1 MIAPFSGFGLGLRP
15 VHYPDFLEREVPVDF
30 VEVISENFMVEGGRP
45 LQVLDR
51 VRERHPVILHGVS
64 MSIGAAEGV
73 SPDYLRRLRALADRI
88 DPLWVSDH
96 LCWTGTG
103 GFNSHDL
110 LPLPYTEEAL
120 AVVSAN
126 IGRVQDALGRPML
139 IENPS
144 SYVTFRSSE
153 MTEWEFLAELC
164 RRSGC
169 YLLLDVNNI
178 FVSGSNHGFA
188 PAAYLDGVPF
198 DRVRQIHLA
207 GHSQGRTMLID
218 THDHP
223 VPDPVWTL
231 YEEACRRA
239 GPVAT
244 MIERDDDIPTLDVLL
259 DELDIARRRSASAR
273 SEAA

>member
-1 MIAPFSGFGLGLRP
+1 LRP
-15 VHYPDFLEREVPVDF
+15 VHYQDFLTRTVPVDF
-30 VEVISENFMVEGGRP
+30 VEVISENFMVDGGRP
-45 LQVLDR
+45 LHVLDQI
-51 VRERHPVILHGVS
+51 RERHPVILHGVS
-64 MSIGAAEGV
+64 MSIGASEGL
-73 SPDYLRRLRALADRI
+73 DRAYLDRLRRLADRV

-120 AVVSAN
+120 AVVCAN
-126 IGRVQDALGRPML
+126 VAQAQDALGRPLL

-144 SYVTFRSSE
+144 SYVTFRQSE
-153 MTEWEFLAELC
+153 IGEGEFLAEMS

-169 YLLLDVNNI
+169 FLLLDVNNI
-178 FVSGSNHGFA
+178 FVSANNHGFA
-188 PAAYLDGVPF
+188 SGAYLDAIPF

-207 GHSQGRTMLID
+207 GHSRGKTMLID

-223 VPDPVWTL
+223 VPDAVWDL
-231 YEEACRRA
+231 YDAACRRA
-239 GPVAT
+239 GPIAT
-244 MIERDDDIPTLDVLL
+244 MIERDDDIPPLDALL
-259 DELDIARRRSASAR
+259 AELDIARERSARTR

>member
-1 MIAPFSGFGLGLRP
+1 MNAPFSGFGLGLRP
-15 VHYPDFLEREVPVDF
+15 VHFQDFLTRTVPVDF

-45 LQVLDR
+45 LHVLDQ

-64 MSIGAAEGV
+64 MSIGNPAGLDR
-73 SPDYLRRLRALADRI
+73 DYLARLRRLADRI

-120 AVVSAN
+120 AVVCAN
-126 IGRVQDALGRPML
+126 VAQAQEALGRTLL

-144 SYVTFRSSE
+144 TYVTFNASE
-153 MTEWEFLAELC
+153 MSEWDFLAELS

-169 YLLLDVNNI
+169 ELLLDVNNI
-178 FVSGSNHGFA
+178 FVSASNHGFDA
-188 PAAYLDGVPF
+188 RAYLDAVPF
-198 DRVRQIHLA
+198 ERVRQIHLA
-207 GHSQGRTMLID
+207 GHSQGKTLLID

-223 VPDPVWTL
+223 VPDPVWAL
-231 YEEACRRA
+231 YDEACRRV

-244 MIERDDDIPTLDVLL
+244 MIERDDDIPPLDELL
-259 DELDIARRRSASAR
+259 SELDIARSRSAQAR